1 MADLLANFGL
11 TTGELTQMVILAVV
25 LLVGLFL
32 ARMALKLT
40 AALFRIG
47 CLAVLFIVGAIFLLN
62 VLN

>member
-1 MADLLANFGL
+1 MSELLANFGL
-11 TTGELTQMVILAVV
+11 TTGEVTQMVILAVV

-47 CLAVLFIVGAIFLLN
+47 CFAILFIVGAIFLLN